1 MRKRSKCD
9 KALSNKDYLNKTDQ
23 SKAKR
28 PNLCSGE
35 LETPYLTADDNDI
48 AMLRGGA

>member
-28 PNLCSGE
+28 PNLGAGE
-35 LETPYLTADDNDI
+35 LETPYLPAKDNDTI
-48 AMLRGGA
+48 MLRGVA